1 MPISCRAKAGETLF
15 QDIRGKNMALAR
27 KVLVN
32 TAK

>member
-1 MPISCRAKAGETLF
+1 MAISCRAKAAETFF
-15 QDIRGKNMALAR
+15 QDIRGKNIALAR